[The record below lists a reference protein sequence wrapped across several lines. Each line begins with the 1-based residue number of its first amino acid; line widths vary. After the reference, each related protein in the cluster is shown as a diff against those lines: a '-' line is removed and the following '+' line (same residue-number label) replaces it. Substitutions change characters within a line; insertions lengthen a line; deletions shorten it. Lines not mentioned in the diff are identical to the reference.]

1 MFSILSSAQ
10 NVAEKALPVFKDG
23 KAQIVD
29 AFNGDHNWVNHDLWT
44 ETEFDTDRDGEPN
57 RMHVSVTRQ
66 TNRYHRQNCPLYISS
81 PYFAGVAEDVP
92 ESMWNAERK
101 LGGKAEERTL
111 PEVTHRSIPKLIIS

>member
-10 NVAEKALPVFKDG
+10 NVAEKAVPVFKDG

-57 RMHVSVTRQ
+57 RMHVSVTRPKQ
-66 TNRYHRQNCPLYISS
+66 TDTTGKTARYIYQVLILQVLQKMSQDPFGTLKENLVAKPKNAHILKSHTVQFQN
-81 PYFAGVAEDVP
+81 
-92 ESMWNAERK
+92 
-101 LGGKAEERTL
+101 
-111 PEVTHRSIPKLIIS
+111 